1 MKDVL
6 NAKKEKIIGEIEQG
20 GLKKLKKTKLLRLI
34 KDEIQSLSNY
44 WTLLQILEMINKEF
58 DLQISNTVFYDFCKN
73 NLKKNNIETVD
84 KIGEIRKGVSQNRN
98 TKKEEEKSILDSD
111 ELNAIA
117 MYGSSKVIIPQEN

>member
-117 MYGSSKVIIPQEN
+117 MYGSSKL

>member
-98 TKKEEEKSILDSD
+98 TKKEEKSILDSD

-117 MYGSSKVIIPQEN
+117 MYGSSKVQ

>member
-117 MYGSSKVIIPQEN
+117 MYGSSKVQ

>member
-1 MKDVL
+1 VKDVL

-117 MYGSSKVIIPQEN
+117 MYGSSKVQ

>member
-98 TKKEEEKSILDSD
+98 TKKEEEKSILESD

-117 MYGSSKVIIPQEN
+117 MYGSSKVQ

>member
-98 TKKEEEKSILDSD
+98 TKKEEE
-111 ELNAIA
+111 
-117 MYGSSKVIIPQEN
+117 

>member
-98 TKKEEEKSILDSD
+98 TKKEEEKLILDSD

-117 MYGSSKVIIPQEN
+117 MYGSSKVQ

>member
-58 DLQISNTVFYDFCKN
+58 DLQISNTVFYDFCKK

-111 ELNAIA
+111 ELNAVA
-117 MYGSSKVIIPQEN
+117 MYGSSKVQ